1 MSKRELRK
9 VKKEELAIDE
19 VIYQLRKIENA
30 YGYELFHFVRM
41 IQPRE
46 LVNER
51 IIAGKFV

>member
-1 MSKRELRK
+1 MTKKELRK
-9 VKKEELAIDE
+9 AKKEELAIDE
-19 VIYQLRKIENA
+19 VIYQLRKIEDA

-41 IQPRE
+41 IRPRE